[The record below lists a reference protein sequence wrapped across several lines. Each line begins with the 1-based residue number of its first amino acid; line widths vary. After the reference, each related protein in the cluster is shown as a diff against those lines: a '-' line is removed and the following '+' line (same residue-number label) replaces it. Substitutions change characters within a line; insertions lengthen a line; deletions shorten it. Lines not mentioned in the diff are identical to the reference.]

1 MNDIYECLTD
11 VAFIDEFNNNA
22 YFDVIKTND
31 YLKMVYIE
39 TLKRIDKAEME
50 NDDSFNIIAN

>member
-11 VAFIDEFNNNA
+11 DEFINEFNNNT
-22 YFDVIKTND
+22 YFDIIKTNE

-50 NDDSFNIIAN
+50 NDDNFNIITS